1 MVPSYLAVDSIQ
13 NIGLDVHL
21 TTSQKQKASASI
33 SKKLISF
40 MINQMQDFGKNVK
53 HLAIEKTL
61 SHSMMMKFLT
71 PYLSDLVTIKQNQM
85 RLFRT

>member
-40 MINQMQDFGKNVK
+40 MINQMQDFGKKYEAFGNWKNIITFDDDEVFT
-53 HLAIEKTL
+53 TL
-61 SHSMMMKFLT
+61 SEWSCYHKAK
-71 PYLSDLVTIKQNQM
+71 PDEVV
-85 RLFRT
+85 

>member
-40 MINQMQDFGKNVK
+40 MINQMQDFGKKYEAFGN
-53 HLAIEKTL
+53 
-61 SHSMMMKFLT
+61 
-71 PYLSDLVTIKQNQM
+71 
-85 RLFRT
+85 